1 MLIHDTG
8 SAPYMPLRRLHGA
21 QLRYTHKLSKQ
32 VRIPPSFPKK
42 FICRRIK
49 APYEYDFCSF
59 PGGGGEG
66 EILSP
71 YLRLLQFWHF
81 STTLMSF
88 SVFFLLLGKRKH
100 QQLKSVKILISLPYF
115 EKVKYNVGYPIFMI
129 QK

>member
-1 MLIHDTG
+1 MIFV
-8 SAPYMPLRRLHGA
+8 
-21 QLRYTHKLSKQ
+21 LS
-32 VRIPPSFPKK
+32 R
-42 FICRRIK
+42 
-49 APYEYDFCSF
+49 
-59 PGGGGEG
+59 GGGEG

-100 QQLKSVKILISLPYF
+100 QQLKSVKILITGSLPYF
-115 EKVKYNVGYPIFMI
+115 EKVKYIVGYPIFMI